1 MSTGVSD
8 TAIQSGRNSPKGS
21 AWGQSKREL
30 GLLATHV
37 LVAFLQQAIYSAPPS
52 PSPLDAAPSISH
64 IKMIVPA
71 AVLKQLRTSPDSVE
85 ETDEETKRLELY
97 TVRLLLA
104 CCYCSG
110 ASTVCTI

>member
-1 MSTGVSD
+1 MLHTYWWHSY
-8 TAIQSGRNSPKGS
+8 
-21 AWGQSKREL
+21 SKRYIP
-30 GLLATHV
+30 LL
-37 LVAFLQQAIYSAPPS
+37 LRL
-52 PSPLDAAPSISH
+52 PLDAASSISH

>member
-1 MSTGVSD
+1 M
-8 TAIQSGRNSPKGS
+8 AKANGS
-21 AWGQSKREL
+21 L
-30 GLLATHV
+30 GCLLHV